1 MNGFRYL
8 LALENVEPADPAAF
22 VRLSRLADRRH
33 ASNGWLFRVLGI
45 KPEAEPASWG
55 RIP

>member
-45 KPEAEPASWG
+45 KPEVEPASWG